1 MIAVLILRFEAL
13 RIIFHTLLIYAR
25 TPECGFSFPKKK
37 ATKESVLRRTFFD
50 TFASVM
56 SVKVSNLVKIF
67 GTQHAVDDVSFEAH
81 QGEVLGFLGPNGAGK
96 TTTMK
101 IITAYLP
108 QTDGRVEVCGFDVSE
123 QPMESR
129 KRIGYLPEH
138 NPLYRDMYVR
148 EYLNFTAGVHQVP
161 NAAKRI
167 DEMVERTGLGSHR
180 HKQIGELSKGYRQRV
195 GLAQAMLHDPEV
207 LILDE
212 PTSGLDPNQII
223 EIRQLIKDLGRE
235 KTVILSTHI
244 LGEVEAVCDRAIIIN
259 KGKLVANAPIQEL
272 KQQFAGQSI
281 VTVEFAEKVDVSLLK
296 KIKNVQSVKSIGP
309 QRWQFSASVTHDIRP
324 DIFAFSV
331 ANKLTM
337 LELHKETF
345 SVEDVFQQ
353 LTK

>member
-1 MIAVLILRFEAL
+1 
-13 RIIFHTLLIYAR
+13 
-25 TPECGFSFPKKK
+25 
-37 ATKESVLRRTFFD
+37 
-50 TFASVM
+50 M
-56 SVKVSNLVKIF
+56 SVKVHHLVKTF
-67 GTQHAVDDVSFEAH
+67 EAQRAVDDVTFEAH
-81 QGEVLGFLGPNGAGK
+81 KGEVLGFLGPNGAGK

-101 IITAYLP
+101 IITGYLP
-108 QTDGRVEVCGFDVSE
+108 QSAGKVEVCGFDVSE
-123 QPMESR
+123 SPMEAR
-129 KRIGYLPEH
+129 ARIGYLPEH

-148 EYLNFTAGVHQVP
+148 EYLAFTAGMHQVR

-167 DEMVERTGLGSHR
+167 DEMVERTGLTSHR
-180 HKQIGELSKGYRQRV
+180 QKLIGELSKGYRQRV

-272 KQQFAGQSI
+272 KQQFTGQSV
-281 VTVEFAEKVDVSLLK
+281 VTAEFAGKTDANQLK
-296 KIKNVQSVKSIGP
+296 KIRHVQQVQLVGGNT
-309 QRWQFSASVTHDIRP
+309 WHLTASGEHDIRA
-324 DIFAFSV
+324 DVFAFAV
-331 ANKLTM
+331 ENKLTL
-337 LELHKETF
+337 LELHKELF